1 MTLDS
6 KALPILAALLVLLAA
21 GAFLLGQY
29 LMNPDAGEV
38 VRPAA
43 GTADAGLEAAA
54 PGPEIVRAIEA
65 MRAGRLDESR
75 EMFESVP
82 RTDRGYLIALAHL
95 GLIHEAQ
102 GQPEQAVRTFDELLS
117 REPENADAHL
127 GRSRALYNLGRYDLA
142 EYAALRTLEL
152 DPEQVAARYQIG
164 LIRVAQGA
172 IEEAINSYLRAM
184 DRSSDESRVLAALQD
199 LAKLESRRPDLAD
212 VHYAL
217 AFFANSLGSTEQEVA
232 ELERYLE
239 MSPDGSAA
247 EQARVQLEVARSA
260 LGG

>member
-1 MTLDS
+1 
-6 KALPILAALLVLLAA
+6 
-21 GAFLLGQY
+21 
-29 LMNPDAGEV
+29 MNPDAGEV

-43 GTADAGLEAAA
+43 ATAGSRVDETA
-54 PGPEIVRAIEA
+54 PGPEITRAIEA

-75 EMFESVP
+75 DLFESVR

-95 GLIHEAQ
+95 GVIYEAQ
-102 GQPEQAVRTFDELLS
+102 GEPERAVHAFDELLS
-117 REPENADAHL
+117 REPEDAKAHF
-127 GRSRALYNLGRYDLA
+127 GRSRALYMMERYDLA

-152 DPEQVAARYQIG
+152 DSDQAAARYQIG
-164 LIRVAQGA
+164 LIRVAQGE

-184 DRSSDESRVLAALQD
+184 DRSRDESRVLAALQD
-199 LAKLESRRPDLAD
+199 LTKLEARRPDLAD

-247 EQARVQLEVARSA
+247 EQARGQLEAARTA
-260 LGG
+260 LGS